1 MYDVHESRFG
11 ATAGF
16 LTKIQCSSIITR
28 TPSLSLVLVPSRC
41 PLSYDPWLFLS
52 LQITTAITITVRK
65 THRLRGLHGWF
76 SFALILFGSVTLKSR
91 PEVMQQNIMFY
102 ACAQY
107 AFLLTNQKSAIFTDD
122 SNFSTVFHSSR
133 FVCIQNNWASELI
146 HADCVDC
153 FKM

>member
-16 LTKIQCSSIITR
+16 LPKIEAR
-28 TPSLSLVLVPSRC
+28 LSLVLAPSRC

-76 SFALILFGSVTLKSR
+76 SFALILFRSVTLKSR
-91 PEVMQQNIMFY
+91 PEVLQENIMFY

-107 AFLLTNQKSAIFTDD
+107 PSSWPIKSPPSLPTTAI
-122 SNFSTVFHSSR
+122 SPYFSTILGLYVYR
-133 FVCIQNNWASELI
+133 ITELVSWYTQI
-146 HADCVDC
+146 VLTDL
-153 FKM
+153 KYS